1 VGKGIEGWLCTLA
14 ALIDDFSLSP
24 RVHVVVHNHL
34 KFQFQGTGC
43 CVDTVILD
51 TFEADIHEGKT
62 PIHTNQ
68 TNKKQ
73 SGPVAY
79 IGSFKKSDSGWV
91 VVVYFFFNVH
101 QCFACIMPNSLD

>member
-1 VGKGIEGWLCTLA
+1 MAQWLKGRTVLGPE
-14 ALIDDFSLSP
+14 FSSQHHCQ
-24 RVHVVVHNHL
+24 VAHNHL

>member
-1 VGKGIEGWLCTLA
+1 MGKGIEGWLCTLA

-62 PIHTNQ
+62 PIHTKINKYFLKASNQ
-68 TNKKQ
+68 SNNNT
-73 SGPVAY
+73 PVH
-79 IGSFKKSDSGWV
+79 S
-91 VVVYFFFNVH
+91 
-101 QCFACIMPNSLD
+101 